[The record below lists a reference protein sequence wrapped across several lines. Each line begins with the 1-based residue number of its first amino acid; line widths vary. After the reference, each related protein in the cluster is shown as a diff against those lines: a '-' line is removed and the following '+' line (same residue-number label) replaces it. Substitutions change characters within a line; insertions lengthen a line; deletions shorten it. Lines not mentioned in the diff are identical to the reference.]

1 MYRPRLV
8 IKLGSIMIIQIM
20 QIEPKFYS
28 ANVCFTLLCA
38 EVQAGLRELT
48 MSYSYVKCFEESVV
62 WNISRQPHVRILPY
76 ESNII
81 CIQLVANRE
90 RKKSV

>member
-28 ANVCFTLLCA
+28 ANACFTLLCV
-38 EVQAGLRELT
+38 EVQCGSKGTDNVL
-48 MSYSYVKCFEESVV
+48 F
-62 WNISRQPHVRILPY
+62 
-76 ESNII
+76 I
-81 CIQLVANRE
+81 C
-90 RKKSV
+90 KMF

>member
-1 MYRPRLV
+1 
-8 IKLGSIMIIQIM
+8 
-20 QIEPKFYS
+20 
-28 ANVCFTLLCA
+28 
-38 EVQAGLRELT
+38 

-62 WNISRQPHVRILPY
+62 WNISEQPHVRILPY